1 MGGMRSATSWQSE
14 LVTMAAALDRGR
26 TSFGRQAWGDAY
38 AQLSAADRE
47 AALEPDDLER
57 LAMAAHLVG
66 RDSDSADAYARA
78 HHGFLN
84 RGDTPRAARCAF
96 WLAFHL
102 LIGGEPARSGGW
114 IARGQ
119 RLLDDGQHDCVER
132 GYLVVAHALRCM
144 FAGDAAAA
152 HAPFDQGA
160 RIGERFGDP
169 QLVAFGRLGLG
180 ESLLRSGQ
188 AAQGVALLDEVMVAV
203 TTGQVS
209 PVGVGII
216 YCAVLED
223 CQQIF
228 DLRRAREWT
237 AALNE
242 WSASQPGLVPYRGQ
256 CLVHRAE
263 LMRLQGDW
271 GDAMSEAQR
280 AHERLPQTVGRPWV
294 GGAFYLQADL
304 HRLRGEFAQAEEA
317 YRQASHA
324 GREPQPGLAQ
334 LRLAQGRVDAAATA
348 IRRAVDEAHDRVARA
363 RLLPA
368 YVEIMLAAHDVGAA
382 RAAAQEMESIADE
395 FDAPLP
401 HAAAAHATG
410 AVLLAE
416 GDARAALV
424 ALRQAWIAWQ
434 KIEAPY
440 ESARAR
446 VLIALACRGLGD
458 EDAAALELDAAR
470 GVFGQLGAVPDVARV
485 EGLPRQGAAKAASG
499 LTAREVEVL
508 RLVAAGDTNRK
519 IAATLAISAH
529 TVRRHLQN
537 IFDKTGVSS
546 RAAATAFAFQHG
558 LIRDPPAGTD
568 VPEPSARTL
577 GTNVR

>member
-1 MGGMRSATSWQSE
+1 MI
-14 LVTMAAALDRGR
+14 AADALDRGR
-26 TSFGRQAWGDAY
+26 MSFGRQAWGDAY
-38 AQLSAADRE
+38 AQLLAADRE
-47 AALEPDDLER
+47 AALEPGDLER

-66 RDSDSADAYARA
+66 RDSESADAYARA

-84 RGDTPRAARCAF
+84 RGDAPPAARCAF

-102 LIGGEPARSGGW
+102 LIAGEPARSGGW
-114 IARGQ
+114 LARGQ
-119 RLLDDGQHDCVER
+119 RVLDEGHHDCVER
-132 GYLVVAHALRCM
+132 GYLLVALALRHL

-152 HAPFDQGA
+152 HGPFDQA
-160 RIGERFGDP
+160 ASIGERFGDP

-180 ESLLRSGQ
+180 ESLIRTGQ

-228 DLRRAREWT
+228 DLRRAQEWT
-237 AALNE
+237 AALTE
-242 WSASQPGLVPYRGQ
+242 WSASQPDLVPYRGQ

-263 LMRLQGDW
+263 LMQLQGAW
-271 GDAMSEAQR
+271 VDAMSEAQR
-280 AHERLPQTVGRPWV
+280 ARERLSQTVGRPWV
-294 GGAFYLQADL
+294 GGAFYLEGDL
-304 HRLRGEFAQAEEA
+304 YRLRGEFAKAEEA
-317 YRQASHA
+317 YRQASQA
-324 GREPQPGLAQ
+324 GREPQPGLAH
-334 LRLAQGRVDAAATA
+334 LRLAQGRVEAAATA
-348 IRRAVDEAHDRVARA
+348 IRRAVDETRDRVARA

-368 YVEIMLAAHDVGAA
+368 YVEIMLAAHDVSAA
-382 RAAAQEMESIADE
+382 EAATREMASIADE
-395 FDAPLP
+395 FDAPLLR
-401 HAAAAHATG
+401 AATAHVTG

-416 GDARAALV
+416 RDPRAALV
-424 ALRQAWIAWQ
+424 PLRLAWTAWQ
-434 KIEAPY
+434 RIEAPY

-458 EDAAALELDAAR
+458 EDAAGLELDAAR
-470 GVFGQLGAVPDVARV
+470 SVFERLGAAPDVARV
-485 EGLPRQGAAKAASG
+485 QGLTRQRKGAAKAASG

-508 RLVAAGDTNRK
+508 RLVAAGNTNQR
-519 IAATLAISAH
+519 IAVTLAISAH

-537 IFDKTGVSS
+537 IFDKLGVSS

-558 LIRDPPAGTD
+558 LI
-568 VPEPSARTL
+568 
-577 GTNVR
+577 

>member
-1 MGGMRSATSWQSE
+1 MS
-14 LVTMAAALDRGR
+14 MADALDRGR
-26 TSFGRQAWGDAY
+26 ASFGRQAWGDAY
-38 AQLSAADRE
+38 TQLSAAARE
-47 AALEPDDLER
+47 GALEPDDLER

-66 RDSDSADAYARA
+66 QDSASADAYARA
-78 HHGFLN
+78 HQGFLN
-84 RGDTPRAARCAF
+84 RRDAPRAARCAF

-102 LIGGEPARSGGW
+102 LIEGEPARSGGW
-114 IARGQ
+114 LARGQ

-132 GYLVVAHALRCM
+132 GYLLVALALQHL

-152 HAPFDQGA
+152 HEPFAQGA

-180 ESLLRSGQ
+180 ETLLRTGQ
-188 AAQGVALLDEVMVAV
+188 AAQGVVLLDEVMVAV

-237 AALNE
+237 SALSE
-242 WSASQPGLVPYRGQ
+242 WSASQPDLVPYRGQ

-263 LMRLQGDW
+263 LMQLQGAW
-271 GDAMSEAQR
+271 RDAMSEAQR
-280 AHERLPQTVGRPWV
+280 AHERLSQTAGRPWV

-304 HRLRGEFAQAEEA
+304 HRLRGEFVQAEDA

-348 IRRAVDEAHDRVARA
+348 ISRTVDEAHDRLARA
-363 RLLPA
+363 RLLPV

-382 RAAAQEMESIADE
+382 RAAAREMDSIADE
-395 FDAPLP
+395 FDAPLLR
-401 HAAAAHATG
+401 AAAAYATG

-416 GDARAALV
+416 GDARAALG
-424 ALRQAWIAWQ
+424 ALRQAWTAWQ

-440 ESARAR
+440 EGARAR

-458 EDAAALELDAAR
+458 EDTAALELDAAR
-470 GVFGQLGAVPDVARV
+470 WVFEQLGAAPDVVRV
-485 EGLPRQGAAKAASG
+485 EGLLLRKGTASAASG

-508 RLVAAGDTNRK
+508 RLVAAGNTNQM
-519 IAATLAISAH
+519 IAATLSISAH

-537 IFDKTGVSS
+537 IFDKIGVSS
-546 RAAATAFAFQHG
+546 RAAATAFAFQHR
-558 LIRDPPAGTD
+558 LM
-568 VPEPSARTL
+568 
-577 GTNVR
+577 

>member
-1 MGGMRSATSWQSE
+1 MT
-14 LVTMAAALDRGR
+14 AADALARGQA
-26 TSFGRQAWGDAY
+26 SFGRQAWGDAY

-66 RDSDSADAYARA
+66 RDADSADAYARS
-78 HHGFLN
+78 HHGFLK
-84 RGDTPRAARCAF
+84 RGDAPRAARCAF

-102 LIGGEPARSGGW
+102 LIEGEPARSGGW

-132 GYLVVAHALRCM
+132 GYLLVALALQHL
-144 FAGDAAAA
+144 FAGDAVAARE
-152 HAPFDQGA
+152 PFAQGV

-180 ESLLRSGQ
+180 ETLLRTGQ
-188 AAQGVALLDEVMVAV
+188 AAQGVVLLDEVMVAV

-228 DLRRAREWT
+228 DLNRAREWT
-237 AALNE
+237 AALTE

-263 LMRLQGDW
+263 LMQLQGAW

-280 AHERLPQTVGRPWV
+280 ASERLSQTVGRPWV
-294 GGAFYLQADL
+294 GGALYLQADL
-304 HRLRGEFAQAEEA
+304 HRLRGEFARAEEA

-334 LRLAQGRVDAAATA
+334 LRVAQGRVEAAATA
-348 IRRAVDEAHDRVARA
+348 IRRTMDEAHDRVARA
-363 RLLPA
+363 RLLPG

-382 RAAAQEMESIADE
+382 RAAAREMESIAGE

-401 HAAAAHATG
+401 RASAAHATG
-410 AVLLAE
+410 SVLLAE
-416 GDARAALV
+416 GDARAALG
-424 ALRQAWIAWQ
+424 ALRQAWTAWQ

-440 ESARAR
+440 EGARAR
-446 VLIALACRGLGD
+446 VLVALACRGLGD
-458 EDAAALELDAAR
+458 EDTAALELDAAR
-470 GVFGQLGAVPDVARV
+470 WLFERLGAAPDVARV
-485 EGLPRQGAAKAASG
+485 EGLLPRKGAARAAGG

-508 RLVAAGDTNRK
+508 RLVAAGNTNRK
-519 IAATLAISAH
+519 VAATLAISAH

-537 IFDKTGVSS
+537 IFDKIGVST

-558 LIRDPPAGTD
+558 LI
-568 VPEPSARTL
+568 
-577 GTNVR
+577 